1 MDFFEK
7 LANEI
12 DEEGERQKM
21 AIESVEKKY
30 MYVWAS
36 TDDKGAG
43 ATFVRIDKL
52 FDMKV
57 HEGIDRYDDL
67 KWKQTQLNLQE
78 PPKLCQKVVKI
89 EQKESEIDEKSTNLK
104 EKRTRGNKLTGGL
117 GTKCFRKYEKFFKD
131 KIVLDA
137 RSSIN
142 TEEISN
148 AWVEWN
154 SIPKNWDICPSK
166 VSSKNCA
173 RTLINVVNRLHP
185 NALRRTYMTNKN
197 TEKYYKVQYYGMR
210 LKTKEEL
217 DQ

>member
-1 MDFFEK
+1 
-7 LANEI
+7 
-12 DEEGERQKM
+12 M

-36 TDDKGAG
+36 TDDKGGG
-43 ATFVRIDKL
+43 ATFVRIDKI

-57 HEGIDRYDDL
+57 HEGIDRYEDL
-67 KWKQTQLNLQE
+67 KWKQTQFDLEE
-78 PPKLCQKVVKI
+78 PPKLCQEGVKI

-104 EKRTRGNKLTGGL
+104 EKRTRGNNLTGGL

-131 KIVLDA
+131 KLVLDA

-142 TEEISN
+142 MEEISN
-148 AWVEWN
+148 AWITWN
-154 SIPKNWDICPSK
+154 SIPENRGICLSR
-166 VSSKNCA
+166 VSSKGCS
-173 RTLINVVNRLHP
+173 RTLVNVVNRLHP
-185 NALRRTYMTNKN
+185 NALHRTYMTSKHS
-197 TEKYYKVQYYGMR
+197 TKSYKVQYYGMR